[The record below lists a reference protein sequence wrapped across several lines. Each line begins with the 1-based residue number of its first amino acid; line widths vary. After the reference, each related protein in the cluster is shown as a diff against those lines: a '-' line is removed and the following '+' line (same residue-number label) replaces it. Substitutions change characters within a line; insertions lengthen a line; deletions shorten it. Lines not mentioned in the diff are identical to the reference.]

1 MSTTSIPTSLGF
13 GIIGLGMIADFHAQA
28 IAQLTGARLVG
39 VASRNAAKA
48 GAFAKKHGVAF
59 STDRM
64 AELLERPDVHV
75 VCITTSS
82 GTHLEPALAAIRAG
96 KHVVIEKPIE
106 ITTERIDEI
115 LRAARQAGVWV
126 APIFQGRFGEGART
140 VKAAID
146 QGRLGRLVL
155 ASAYVKWHRTAQY
168 YTGTRGSLTTDGG
181 GALMAQGIH
190 AIDLLQWFAGM
201 PAGVFCWSTRR
212 VHTGIETEDT
222 AVASIKFAGG
232 ALGTIEGSTAV
243 WPGWQ
248 RRLEL
253 CGEHGS
259 IALEDDHITH
269 WEFREP
275 LPGDEAILAAKDGAA
290 LGSGASAPNAISF
303 IGHQRQLQD
312 LVDAL
317 REGRPPALDG
327 DEGRKAVAL
336 VRALYE
342 SASEGRAV
350 NIV

>member
-1 MSTTSIPTSLGF
+1 MSTASHPTSLGF

-39 VASRNAAKA
+39 VASRNATKA
-48 GAFAKKHGVAF
+48 RAFAEKHGVAF

-64 AELLERPDVHV
+64 AELLARPDVHV

-82 GTHLEPALAAIRAG
+82 GTHFEPALAAIHAG

-115 LRAARQAGVWV
+115 LRAAKEAGVWV

-168 YTGTRGSLTTDGG
+168 YTGTRGSLTIDGG

-201 PAGVFCWSTRR
+201 PAEVVCWSTRR

-222 AVASIKFAGG
+222 AVASVKFPSG

-253 CGEHGS
+253 CGRARFDRIGRRSH
-259 IALEDDHITH
+259 H
-269 WEFREP
+269 
-275 LPGDEAILAAKDGAA
+275 A
-290 LGSGASAPNAISF
+290 LGVPRTAA
-303 IGHQRQLQD
+303 R
-312 LVDAL
+312 
-317 REGRPPALDG
+317 
-327 DEGRKAVAL
+327 
-336 VRALYE
+336 
-342 SASEGRAV
+342 
-350 NIV
+350 